1 MNAIAKYLN
10 FSFHRMG
17 ESEWIYPDSNFI
29 QLYCTLYHAK
39 TRNASTWN
47 WGVGSGKY
55 MNSSRSWW
63 KKRKM
68 TFGVQNPL
76 AGPGGEPRSSIDA
89 RSFIPPRELLYLCEW
104 MNAQLPLFPLSF
116 YPLHC
121 YLNPPI
127 PNFHARHVSRKSS
140 HLRAIALSKEF

>member
-1 MNAIAKYLN
+1 MQSQNTRTFLFIVWV
-10 FSFHRMG
+10 RV
-17 ESEWIYPDSNFI
+17 SEYIPILISSN
-29 QLYCTLYHAK
+29 YTLHHAK

-47 WGVGSGKY
+47 WGAGSGKY

-76 AGPGGEPRSSIDA
+76 AGPGGEPRFSIDA

-104 MNAQLPLFPLSF
+104 MNAQLPLFPLPF

-140 HLRAIALSKEF
+140 RLRAIALSKEF